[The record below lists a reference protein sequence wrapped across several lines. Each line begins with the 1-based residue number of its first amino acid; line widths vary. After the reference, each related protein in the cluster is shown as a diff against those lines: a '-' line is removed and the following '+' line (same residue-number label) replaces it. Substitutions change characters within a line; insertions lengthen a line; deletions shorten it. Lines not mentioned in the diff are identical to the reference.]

1 MQEAYDYSY
10 SKLYIFQIE
19 EYSIDEDLPR
29 HMLIINNKT
38 FTGETDSR
46 EGSEFDV
53 AKLTSTFGRRGYIVH
68 DMQDLSARV
77 RTTNFLDYI

>member
-1 MQEAYDYSY
+1 
-10 SKLYIFQIE
+10 
-19 EYSIDEDLPR
+19 
-29 HMLIINNKT
+29 MLIINNKT

-77 RTTNFLDYI
+77 RTNFLRLFCLVKIIIPRLIKKLSLPPP